1 MRKQKSQLT
10 RAEWYSAETP
20 ERVSWETKYNTKG
33 GEIVQ
38 KVKVNFLGEI
48 KFETMLNALPFIGEV
63 RRITSGYI
71 ALKANSSNVL
81 FKLYKTPP

>member
-1 MRKQKSQLT
+1 M
-10 RAEWYSAETP
+10 
-20 ERVSWETKYNTKG
+20 
-33 GEIVQ
+33 Q